1 MRSDRVRL
9 YRGIQCR
16 NPIPLCSRCY
26 KNEPHSRGPVTNAT
40 DSPSQIKYRRMQGRL
55 QNTSV
60 AVVAAQSKPDS
71 KAVSSRPS
79 LSRAKRT
86 MP

>member
-1 MRSDRVRL
+1 MRSDRERL
-9 YRGIQCR
+9 YGDIQCG
-16 NPIPLCSRCY
+16 NPIALCSRCY
-26 KNEPHSRGPVTNAT
+26 KNEPLSRWPVTNAT
-40 DSPSQIKYRRMQGRL
+40 DNTAQIKYRRMQGRL